1 MTCLYRDMSFFLTN
15 GNVQNYRG
23 INELQINK
31 NLMFTGKKKL
41 KEAQGILKKK
51 EGKRTCFF
59 RLSRFTVK
67 PSSRIQTNTKPK
79 TIKKKS

>member
-1 MTCLYRDMSFFLTN
+1 M
-15 GNVQNYRG
+15 
-23 INELQINK
+23 
-31 NLMFTGKKKL
+31 

-67 PSSRIQTNTKPK
+67 PSSRIQTKTKPK
-79 TIKKKS
+79 QQRRSHAQQISLGHKFCKKDTRTINWYVKSIFTMSYMKINRDSA